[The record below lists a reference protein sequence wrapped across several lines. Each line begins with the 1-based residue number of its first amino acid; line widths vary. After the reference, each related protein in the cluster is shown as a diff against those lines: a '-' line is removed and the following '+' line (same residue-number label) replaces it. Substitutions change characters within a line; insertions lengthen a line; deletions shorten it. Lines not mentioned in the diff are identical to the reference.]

1 MLLSWVATVTDAQK
15 FAFKWYNPKLRIL
28 LIGEGYL
35 LDYKEALDYLYNK
48 LGFKKIR
55 LGLDRIQHLSKLL
68 GNPQY
73 GYHVIHVAGTN
84 GKGSVCAF
92 LTSILSNSG
101 LKVGTYISPH
111 LWSFRERFLIN
122 GMPVSKEAIVEALTN
137 MIPLIESMG
146 AEGEETRPSFFE
158 VSTALAFEIFKRQN
172 VDVAVIE
179 VGLGGRL
186 DATNVVR
193 PNVAVITNISYDH
206 MRVLGNTLEEI
217 AREKAG
223 VIKDHVDVVCGET
236 ALGPLSVIKSVAHTR
251 GATLHLLESDF
262 SFSSAFMELN
272 NNHFNYEGMDYRLR
286 DVVIKMNGVHQFKN
300 ATIALATTEV
310 FLKNIGQTFQEEKV
324 KKGLAHASWPG
335 RFEAL
340 NYKERK
346 LIFDGAHNVAGME
359 ALRTSLDTYMP
370 SVKLP
375 CLFGVVDDKN
385 YPAMFEKIKDRVR
398 LFVVTKPMIYRS
410 TKSREVYDFIKA
422 RFSAVEYHEDPVEGL
437 EYMVSQTQPG
447 ETILICGSL
456 YLVGHVR
463 NYVLSGERSL
473 EYDRVT

>member
-1 MLLSWVATVTDAQK
+1 M
-15 FAFKWYNPKLRIL
+15 
-28 LIGEGYL
+28 
-35 LDYKEALDYLYNK
+35 DYKVALDYLYNR

-55 LGLDRIQHLSKLL
+55 LGLDRIQRLSNFL
-68 GNPQY
+68 GNPQHE
-73 GYHVIHVAGTN
+73 YHVIHVAGTN

-101 LKVGTYISPH
+101 FKVGTYISPH

-122 GMPVSKEAIVEALTN
+122 GMPVSEEAIVEALTD

-172 VDVAVIE
+172 VNVAVIE

-206 MRVLGNTLEEI
+206 MHLLGNTLEEI

-223 VIKDHVDVVCGET
+223 VIKNHVDVVCGET
-236 ALGPLSVIKSVAHTR
+236 TPEPLSVIRNVVQSR
-251 GATLHLLESDF
+251 RATLHVLESDF
-262 SFSSAFMELN
+262 SFSSASMELN
-272 NNHFNYEGMDYRLR
+272 NNRFNYVGMDHKLR

-300 ATIALATTEV
+300 ATIALAATEV
-310 FLKNIGQTFQEEKV
+310 FLKNVGQTFQEEEV
-324 KKGLAHASWPG
+324 RKGLALASWPG

-346 LIFDGAHNVAGME
+346 VIFDGAHNVAGME
-359 ALRTSLDTYMP
+359 AFRTTLDIYLP
-370 SVKLP
+370 NVDLP
-375 CLFGVVDDKN
+375 CLFGVVDDKD
-385 YPAMFEKIKDRVR
+385 YPAMFERIKDRVR
-398 LFVVTKPMIYRS
+398 LFVVTKPMTYRS
-410 TKSREVYDFIKA
+410 TKSREMYDFIKA
-422 RFSAVEYHEDPVEGL
+422 RFSAVEYREDPVEGL
-437 EYMVSQTQPG
+437 EYVVSQTQPG
-447 ETILICGSL
+447 ETILVCGSL

-463 NYVLSGERSL
+463 NYVLSGERGL